1 MSAVILTVLLM
12 AGPIFIPWGAGYL
25 MVQYVLKRLQGDGA
39 PLWLIGMLSLMVLFV
54 VVMIIYGVY
63 NLSLWLLS

>member
-1 MSAVILTVLLM
+1 MNAVILTVLLM
-12 AGPIFIPWGAGYL
+12 AGPVFIPWGTGYL
-25 MVQYVLKRLQGDGA
+25 MVQYVLKRLRGDGA

-54 VVMIIYGVY
+54 IGMIIYGMY